1 MYPTSRTH
9 HYVFLMEVNPL
20 AIPVNT
26 FLERVAE
33 IAREKPRYRKGG
45 SGKDGTCDCIGLII
59 GALRRTGAT
68 WTGIHGSNY
77 AARKETTGL
86 REIRS
91 TSELQPGELVFK
103 HTRPGQKSYDLPA
116 RYRNGGTSCNGD
128 LLDYYHVGVVL
139 SASPLRICHV
149 TGTGAELDTSL
160 GKWSHH
166 GWCKSVAAAVQS
178 MPAALALADTS
189 ANLATPDS
197 SVKTTLTPDSETVVW
212 LLHAM
217 GQIEKQLDLMYEA
230 LGGRG

>member
-1 MYPTSRTH
+1 ML
-9 HYVFLMEVNPL
+9 FLMEVNPL
-20 AIPVNT
+20 AIPVST
-26 FLERVAE
+26 FLERVEE
-33 IAREKPRYRKGG
+33 IAREKPRYRKCG
-45 SGKDGTCDCIGLII
+45 SGKDGTYDCIGLII
-59 GALRRTGAT
+59 GALRRAGAT

-77 AARKETTGL
+77 AARKETTDL

-91 TSELQPGELVFK
+91 ASELQPGELVFK

-116 RYRNGGTSCNGD
+116 RYRKGGSDYNGD
-128 LLDYYHVGVVL
+128 LLDYYHVGIVL

-166 GWCKSVAAAVQS
+166 GWCKKVAAAVQ
-178 MPAALALADTS
+178 PATAAFALADAS
-189 ANLATPDS
+189 AKFATPDPSTETIPAS
-197 SVKTTLTPDSETVVW
+197 SPDSETVAW

>member
-1 MYPTSRTH
+1 ML
-9 HYVFLMEVNPL
+9 FLMEVNPL

-26 FLERVAE
+26 FLERVEE

-59 GALRRTGAT
+59 GALRRAGAT

-77 AARKETTGL
+77 AARKETTDL

-91 TSELQPGELVFK
+91 ASELQPGELVFK

-116 RYRNGGTSCNGD
+116 RYRKGGSDYNGD

-139 SASPLRICHV
+139 SAAPLRICHV

-166 GWCKSVAAAVQS
+166 GWCRKVAEAVQP
-178 MPAALALADTS
+178 MPAALTLADAS
-189 ANLATPDS
+189 VNLATPDP
-197 SVKTTLTPDSETVVW
+197 SVKTAPSPDSETVVW

>member
-1 MYPTSRTH
+1 M
-9 HYVFLMEVNPL
+9 
-20 AIPVNT
+20 AIPVST
-26 FLERVAE
+26 FLERVEE
-33 IAREKPRYRKGG
+33 IAREKPRYRKCG
-45 SGKDGTCDCIGLII
+45 SGKDGTYDCIGLII
-59 GALRRTGAT
+59 GALRRAGAT

-77 AARKETTGL
+77 AARKETTDL

-91 TSELQPGELVFK
+91 ASELQPGELIFK

-116 RYRNGGTSCNGD
+116 RYRKGGSDYNGD

-139 SASPLRICHV
+139 SAAPLRICHV

-166 GWCKSVAAAVQS
+166 GWCKSVATAVQPA
-178 MPAALALADTS
+178 PAAPVS
-189 ANLATPDS
+189 AGAPAKATAPDPS
-197 SVKTTLTPDSETVVW
+197 ASASAGAVSIPTLTPDAETVSW

>member
-1 MYPTSRTH
+1 M
-9 HYVFLMEVNPL
+9 
-20 AIPVNT
+20 AIPVST
-26 FLERVAE
+26 FLERVEE

-59 GALRRTGAT
+59 GALHRAGAA

-91 TSELQPGELVFK
+91 ASELQPGELVFK
-103 HTRPGQKSYDLPA
+103 HTRPGQKGYDLPV
-116 RYRNGGTSCNGD
+116 RYRKGGSDYNGD

-166 GWCKSVAAAVQS
+166 GWCKSLATAVQP

-189 ANLATPDS
+189 AKLATPDP
-197 SVKTTLTPDSETVVW
+197 SVKTAPSPDSETVAW

-217 GQIEKQLDLMYEA
+217 GQIEKQMDLMYEA

>member
-1 MYPTSRTH
+1 ML
-9 HYVFLMEVNPL
+9 FLMEVNPL

-26 FLERVAE
+26 FLERVEE

-59 GALRRTGAT
+59 GALRRASAT

-77 AARKETTGL
+77 AARKETIDL

-91 TSELQPGELVFK
+91 ASELQPGELVFK

-116 RYRNGGTSCNGD
+116 RYRKGGSDYNGD

-160 GKWSHH
+160 GKWTHH
-166 GWCKSVAAAVQS
+166 GWCRKVAAAVQ
-178 MPAALALADTS
+178 PATAASALADAS
-189 ANLATPDS
+189 VNLSTPDP
-197 SVKTTLTPDSETVVW
+197 SVKTALTPDSEIVAW

>member
-1 MYPTSRTH
+1 
-9 HYVFLMEVNPL
+9 L
-20 AIPVNT
+20 AIPVST
-26 FLERVAE
+26 FLERVEE

-59 GALRRTGAT
+59 GALRRAGAT

-77 AARKETTGL
+77 AARKEATDL

-91 TSELQPGELVFK
+91 ASELQPGELVFK

-116 RYRNGGTSCNGD
+116 RYRKDGSAYSGD

-166 GWCKSVAAAVQS
+166 GWCKSVATAVQP
-178 MPAALALADTS
+178 MPAALTLADTS
-189 ANLATPDS
+189 AKLATPDS
-197 SVKTTLTPDSETVVW
+197 SVKTAPSPGSETVAW